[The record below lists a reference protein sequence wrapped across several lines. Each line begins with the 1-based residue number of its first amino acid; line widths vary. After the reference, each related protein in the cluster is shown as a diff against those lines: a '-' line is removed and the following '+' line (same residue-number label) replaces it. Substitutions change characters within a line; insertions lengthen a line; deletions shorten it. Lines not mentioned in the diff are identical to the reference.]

1 MDFRL
6 CVSAP
11 FFRPP
16 PSPGLPIMALDLGRR
31 RRRTKCLSLSLA
43 PSSAFCPRCQTPE
56 FPEEI
61 AERREG
67 LEEKRVAR
75 VERGGISSLASGGLF
90 PLFWEAQA
98 EASAGFAKAYSWLS
112 TVTVPFGLSP
122 SHVSN
127 IATCLDALTTASCRM
142 LYQRVKSYCARIRWR
157 TRGETEGGGPFR
169 LRRSGRGRR
178 RRRD

>member
-11 FFRPP
+11 FFRFP
-16 PSPGLPIMALDLGRR
+16 PSPGLPILALDLGRR
-31 RRRTKCLSLSLA
+31 RRRTKCLFLSLA

-75 VERGGISSLASGGLF
+75 VERGSLHWPPGAYFHFFWRHKPRPVQDSPNNAVGLALNFNCGRSFRAFSQPCFEHCKMLGCINSIMSNVMPKSG
-90 PLFWEAQA
+90 PL
-98 EASAGFAKAYSWLS
+98 
-112 TVTVPFGLSP
+112 
-122 SHVSN
+122 
-127 IATCLDALTTASCRM
+127 
-142 LYQRVKSYCARIRWR
+142 
-157 TRGETEGGGPFR
+157 
-169 LRRSGRGRR
+169 
-178 RRRD
+178 